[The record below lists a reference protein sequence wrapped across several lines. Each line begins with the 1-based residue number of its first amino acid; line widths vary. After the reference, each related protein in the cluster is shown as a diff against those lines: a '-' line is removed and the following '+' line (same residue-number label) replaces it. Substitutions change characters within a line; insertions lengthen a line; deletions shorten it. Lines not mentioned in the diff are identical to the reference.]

1 MFLIYSAYLKRDL
14 KFSLLNHPPQR
25 KSFFTDFF
33 SPPNFT
39 ADENVTLSNMTD
51 FDQTDHDNVTLNI
64 TGEFLGV
71 VRLVYLHGVQH
82 IMMDV
87 SLVKILAC
95 IKFHLQVPGSDVLV

>member
-1 MFLIYSAYLKRDL
+1 MFLIYAAYYKRDL
-14 KFSLLNHPPQR
+14 KFSVLPHRSQR

-51 FDQTDHDNVTLNI
+51 SDQTDHDNVTLNT

-71 VRLVYLHGVQH
+71 VRMVFMHGVQH
-82 IMMDV
+82 ILLLD
-87 SLVKILAC
+87 SFIRL
-95 IKFHLQVPGSDVLV
+95 FF